1 MAQFLSRYINLLL
14 EAFLQTFV
22 EIWHNFS
29 KWYINLH
36 FGVSLKKLFKAWH
49 KFCQGAQ
56 TSLFG
61 FFQTFVENDDG
72 NIEIPFWIFSGA
84 WICVEDNGSPGNW
97 RDASE
102 NDQGGDDVDC
112 GNGDD
117 ITTALHSFLLHA
129 LQNCNNLILQRW
141 QTLMEV
147 GLLSLK
153 SSWRWF
159 ATRWRCL

>member
-1 MAQFLSRYINLLL
+1 MVHKP
-14 EAFLQTFV
+14 TFWSIP
-22 EIWHNFS
+22 E
-29 KWYINLH
+29 
-36 FGVSLKKLFKAWH
+36 KLFKAWH

-112 GNGDD
+112 GNDDD
-117 ITTALHSFLLHA
+117 ITICLQQRECTALHSFLLHA
-129 LQNCNNLILQRW
+129 LQNCNI
-141 QTLMEV
+141 
-147 GLLSLK
+147 
-153 SSWRWF
+153 
-159 ATRWRCL
+159 